1 MPVQIKLNDVQ
12 KQAVETVD
20 KPVLIFAG
28 AGTGKTRVLTAKIAH
43 LIKNEKYAPE
53 NILAATFTNKAA
65 GEMKSRVKK
74 IVGPRASK
82 VNIGT
87 FHSICARIL
96 RYEIDQLGF
105 NPNFAI
111 YDAAD
116 QLSLIK
122 SIINSNKIPVDGMT
136 PNAIRGRISLAK
148 NSMAESNLDNKSSSP
163 VDRAAALVY
172 PLYTKALKENN
183 ALDFDDLLLFPLKV
197 FKKNPAILKNT
208 KNSSNM
214 YWWMNIRIPIMLNFY

>member
-1 MPVQIKLNDVQ
+1 MSDHLAHLNPAQ
-12 KQAVETVD
+12 RKAVEQTQGPMMV
-20 KPVLIFAG
+20 IAG
-28 AGTGKTRVLTAKIAH
+28 AGSGKTRVLTYRIAQ
-43 LIKNEKYAPE
+43 LLKEGVDPFNV
-53 NILAATFTNKAA
+53 LSLTFTNKAA
-65 GEMKSRVKK
+65 GEMKSRVEK
-74 IVGPRASK
+74 IVGSKASR

-96 RYEIDQLGF
+96 RYEIDLLGF

-116 QLSLIK
+116 QLNLIK
-122 SIINSNKIPVDGMT
+122 SIINSNKIPIEGMT

-148 NSMAESNLDNKSSSP
+148 NSMEESKLDNKSSSP

-197 FKKNPAILKNT
+197 FNKKPAILK
-208 KNSSNM
+208 KYQERSEEHV
-214 YWWMNIRIPIMLNFY
+214 

>member
-74 IVGPRASK
+74 IVEEWEK
-82 VNIGT
+82 V
-87 FHSICARIL
+87 
-96 RYEIDQLGF
+96 
-105 NPNFAI
+105 
-111 YDAAD
+111 
-116 QLSLIK
+116 K
-122 SIINSNKIPVDGMT
+122 
-136 PNAIRGRISLAK
+136 
-148 NSMAESNLDNKSSSP
+148 
-163 VDRAAALVY
+163 
-172 PLYTKALKENN
+172 
-183 ALDFDDLLLFPLKV
+183 
-197 FKKNPAILKNT
+197 
-208 KNSSNM
+208 
-214 YWWMNIRIPIMLNFY
+214 

>member
-1 MPVQIKLNDVQ
+1 MPDQIKLNDVQ

-111 YDAAD
+111 
-116 QLSLIK
+116 LILLT
-122 SIINSNKIPVDGMT
+122 N
-136 PNAIRGRISLAK
+136 LA
-148 NSMAESNLDNKSSSP
+148 L
-163 VDRAAALVY
+163 
-172 PLYTKALKENN
+172 
-183 ALDFDDLLLFPLKV
+183 
-197 FKKNPAILKNT
+197 
-208 KNSSNM
+208 
-214 YWWMNIRIPIMLNFY
+214 